1 VSATRCFVGPAG
13 FSYADWEGIVYPT
26 GLGPARLDTVA
37 RLFDLIEINTTF
49 YGPLARATAEDWV
62 ARVRARAGFRFT
74 VKLTRRFTHDDPKSW
89 TLADRDD
96 FADGIAP
103 LAEAGLLGPILC
115 QFPFFFEAGAAS
127 LVRLARIRK
136 AFPERTLVL
145 EVRDRSWIEEAQLR
159 RVRELGYSF
168 CNVDQPLAATSI
180 PLGDLVT
187 GPIGYLRLHG
197 RNAPKWFDRKAAV
210 HEKYDWLYSEPEVAA
225 IVQTAARIRARTEEL
240 YVVAN
245 NHFAGKGPAN
255 ALEIAQA
262 LTGACP
268 EIPESLVRT
277 YPRLARLS
285 SRPAGGAASRAAA
298 PEAP

>member
-1 VSATRCFVGPAG
+1 MSAARCFVGPAG
-13 FSYADWEGIVYPT
+13 FSYTDWEGIVYPA
-26 GLGPARLDTVA
+26 GLGAARLDAVA

-49 YGPLARATAEDWV
+49 YGPLARTTAEDWV
-62 ARVRARAGFRFT
+62 ARVRAKPGFRFT

-103 LAEAGLLGPILC
+103 LAEAGLLGPVLC
-115 QFPFFFEAGAAS
+115 QFPFYFDASDAGLA
-127 LVRLARIRK
+127 RLARIRK

-145 EVRDRSWIEEAQLR
+145 EVRHRSWIEEAELR
-159 RVRELGYSF
+159 RVRDLGYSF

-180 PLGDLVT
+180 PLGDIVT

-210 HEKYDWLYSEPEVAA
+210 HEKYDWLYSEPEVAS
-225 IVQTAARIRARTEEL
+225 IVQTAAHLRERTEEL

-262 LTGACP
+262 LTGACA
-268 EIPESLVRT
+268 EVPESLVAV
-277 YPRLARLS
+277 YPRLARL
-285 SRPAGGAASRAAA
+285 RGDAATRAGGKAA
-298 PEAP
+298 P